1 MAEYIIPKVIHY
13 CWFGKTP
20 KSVLIKKCI
29 ESWNKYCPNYKII
42 EWNEDNYDIYCCDYV
57 KQAYEQKKWAYV
69 SDYVRFDVI
78 NKYGGIYLDTDVQL
92 VKPID
97 DLLFSK
103 FAGFAHDDI
112 VATGLIM
119 ASTANDWLCQM
130 VLDSYKDEQ
139 FIWDDPTK
147 ILAIGRRVTK
157 ILVAQGLQLNGEKQ
171 FVRDY
176 IIYPQY
182 YFNPTKGD
190 VFAKVDERA
199 YSIHH
204 YAATWFPRG
213 ARVRNTVK
221 RFLGHKFMDKYYKI
235 VKRK

>member
-1 MAEYIIPKVIHY
+1 MNNS
-13 CWFGKTP
+13 FGM
-20 KSVLIKKCI
+20 I
-29 ESWNKYCPNYKII
+29 
-42 EWNEDNYDIYCCDYV
+42 
-57 KQAYEQKKWAYV
+57 QQK
-69 SDYVRFDVI
+69 
-78 NKYGGIYLDTDVQL
+78 
-92 VKPID
+92 
-97 DLLFSK
+97 
-103 FAGFAHDDI
+103 
-112 VATGLIM
+112 
-119 ASTANDWLCQM
+119 
-130 VLDSYKDEQ
+130 
-139 FIWDDPTK
+139 
-147 ILAIGRRVTK
+147 
-157 ILVAQGLQLNGEKQ
+157 LQLNGEIQ

-182 YFNPTKGD
+182 YFIPTKGD

>member
-1 MAEYIIPKVIHY
+1 M
-13 CWFGKTP
+13 
-20 KSVLIKKCI
+20 
-29 ESWNKYCPNYKII
+29 
-42 EWNEDNYDIYCCDYV
+42 
-57 KQAYEQKKWAYV
+57 
-69 SDYVRFDVI
+69 
-78 NKYGGIYLDTDVQL
+78 DTDVQL

-190 VFAKVDERA
+190 VFAKVDEPA
-199 YSIHH
+199 
-204 YAATWFPRG
+204 
-213 ARVRNTVK
+213 
-221 RFLGHKFMDKYYKI
+221 
-235 VKRK
+235 